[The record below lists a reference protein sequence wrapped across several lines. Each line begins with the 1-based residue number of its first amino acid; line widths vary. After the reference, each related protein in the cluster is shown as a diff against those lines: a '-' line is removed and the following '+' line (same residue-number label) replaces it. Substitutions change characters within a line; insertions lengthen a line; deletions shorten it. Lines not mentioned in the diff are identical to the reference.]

1 MYFDTVRCTSCQNQ
15 IDPDRIPTNG
25 EGVPFCPSCK
35 TPLDLKSLF
44 GLKDS
49 FLEEDEDRVT
59 FDDLVPG
66 FGQPKAT
73 PRGAPTGFEGL
84 EGLVPTKKR

>member
-15 IDPDRIPTNG
+15 IDPDRIPTNN

-49 FLEEDEDRVT
+49 FLEEDEENVT

-66 FGQPKAT
+66 FGQPKPG
-73 PRGAPTGFEGL
+73 PRGRPQADDL
-84 EGLVPTKKR
+84 EGLVPYKKR